1 MNRPSIVSYRRGAAA
16 RMRRAPVA
24 AVLALLLTVI
34 AGLAPAVAPRLP
46 LPAGLGPAVALAAD
60 DISIATASRYTV
72 VPKTERVRVVVD
84 ITAANEKPDRVTG
97 GSVTRYFY
105 DGVNLA
111 IQPEARTV
119 RATQDGRPLKVEV
132 ARRNGYRLV
141 TILFRENL
149 YYGETARIRLTFDLP
164 GGEPRSESDIRVG
177 SAFATFMAWAFGDRG
192 SVRVEVP
199 TGFRVEIVGADMERE
214 KNAKGLQVWTA
225 TTVRALDWY
234 AWITATN
241 DEALTRDRVVLA
253 GGDEVVIRG
262 WPEDKRWRSRVRE
275 LLRDGVPAL
284 VARIGLAWPVDGS
297 LVISE
302 VHTPLL
308 EGYAGFY
315 DPETDEITISED
327 LDDLT
332 IIHEAS
338 HAWFNK
344 SLFTERWITE
354 GLADEYAALVL
365 QALDRGYPDPP
376 ASSPTEEVAFPL
388 SEWPPPAA
396 IRDEESLDRESYGYA
411 ASWALM
417 RSIVTLVG
425 EDAMRAAF
433 AAAVAGTT
441 AYPGEAPPERSRLP
455 NDWRRFLDLVQGE
468 TRLADEAEVADLV
481 AEVALDETDRKV
493 LPARASARQA
503 LAGLVEA
510 GGEWAAPVVVRMAMD
525 NWQFDAAKEL
535 MNRASDVLAVR
546 DEISGLAGVEGLE
559 PPARSEED
567 YQEAGSVAELTVVK
581 EDADR
586 SLAVLERVAG
596 ASDVVEAPRDWF
608 TEVGLDGADPATDL
622 AAARTAWERGELDAA
637 EGAAAAA
644 VEQIRVAPEAGR
656 TRVLTVGA
664 GAVLALLVL
673 AAVAVSLARRRS
685 GTSRRARAVVM
696 ASSGSGTPPDPSGP
710 YATLP
715 PEGPPAGPPGRPP
728 SGDEGADPS

>member
-1 MNRPSIVSYRRGAAA
+1 
-16 RMRRAPVA
+16 
-24 AVLALLLTVI
+24 
-34 AGLAPAVAPRLP
+34 
-46 LPAGLGPAVALAAD
+46 
-60 DISIATASRYTV
+60 
-72 VPKTERVRVVVD
+72 
-84 ITAANEKPDRVTG
+84 
-97 GSVTRYFY
+97 
-105 DGVNLA
+105 
-111 IQPEARTV
+111 
-119 RATQDGRPLKVEV
+119 
-132 ARRNGYRLV
+132 
-141 TILFRENL
+141 
-149 YYGETARIRLTFDLP
+149 
-164 GGEPRSESDIRVG
+164 VG
-177 SAFATFMAWAFGDRG
+177 SAFATFTAWAFGDRG

-199 TGFRVEIVGADMERE
+199 KAFRVEIVGADMERQ
-214 KNAKGLQVWTA
+214 KDSKGLQAWSA
-225 TTVRALDWY
+225 TTARSLDWY
-234 AWITATN
+234 AWVTATD
-241 DEALTRDRVVLA
+241 DEALTRDRLTLT

-284 VARIGLAWPVDGS
+284 VDRIGLAWPVDGS

-308 EGYAGFY
+308 EGYGGFY

-365 QALDRGYPDPP
+365 RELDRGYPDPP
-376 ASSPTEEVAFPL
+376 ASSPTEEAAFPL
-388 SEWPPPAA
+388 SDWPPPAA

-411 ASWALM
+411 ASWTLM

-468 TRLADEAEVADLV
+468 GGVADDAEITDLV
-481 AEVALDETDRKV
+481 AEVALDEADRKL
-493 LPARASARQA
+493 LPDRASARRA
-503 LAGLVEA
+503 LAELVEA
-510 GGEWAAPVVVRMAMD
+510 GGEWAAPVIVRMALD
-525 NWQFDAAKEL
+525 RWQFDAAMKL
-535 MNRASDVLAVR
+535 VDRAADILAVR
-546 DEISGLAGVEGLE
+546 DEIAAAAVAEDLEPAGGLE
-559 PPARSEED
+559 AD
-567 YQEAGSVAELTVVK
+567 YQDAGSIEELTVVK

-586 SLAVLERVAG
+586 SRAVLERVAG

-608 TEVGLDGADPATDL
+608 TEVGLDGADPATEL
-622 AAARTAWERGELDAA
+622 AAARTAWERADLDAA

-644 VEQIRVAPEAGR
+644 VDLIRTAPEAGR
-656 TRVLTVGA
+656 TRVLTVGT

-673 AAVAVSLARRRS
+673 VAVAVFLARRRS
-685 GTSRRARAVVM
+685 SMARRSRAAAM
-696 ASSGSGTPPDPSGP
+696 ASSGTGTSPDPSGP

>member
-1 MNRPSIVSYRRGAAA
+1 
-16 RMRRAPVA
+16 MRRAPVA
-24 AVLALLLTVI
+24 VVLAVLLTVI
-34 AGLAPAVAPRLP
+34 AGIAPAIAPGLP
-46 LPAGLGPAVALAAD
+46 LPAALRPAAALAAD

-84 ITAANEKPDRVTG
+84 ITAANEKPDRVTA

-119 RATQDGRPLKVEV
+119 RATQGGRPLEVEM
-132 ARRNGYRLV
+132 AMRNGYRLV

-164 GGEPRSESDIRVG
+164 GGKPRSESDIRVG
-177 SAFATFMAWAFGDRG
+177 SAFATFTAWAFGDRG

-199 TGFRVEIVGADMERE
+199 RAFRVEIAGADMERQE
-214 KNAKGLQVWTA
+214 DSKGLQVWTA
-225 TTVRALDWY
+225 TTVRPLDWY
-234 AWITATN
+234 ALITATN
-241 DEALTRDRVVLA
+241 DEALTRDRLALA

-284 VARIGLAWPVDGS
+284 VDRIGLAWPVDGS

-354 GLADEYAALVL
+354 GLADEYAARVL

-376 ASSPTEEVAFPL
+376 ASSPTERAAFPL
-388 SEWPPPAA
+388 SDWSPPAA
-396 IRDEESLDRESYGYA
+396 IRDDESQDRESYGYA

-417 RSIVTLVG
+417 RSIVRLVG

-433 AAAVAGTT
+433 GAAVAGTT

-455 NDWRRFLDLVQGE
+455 NDWRRFLDLVQRE
-468 TRLADEAEVADLV
+468 TGLADEAEIADLV
-481 AEVALDETDRKV
+481 AEVALDEADRNV
-493 LPARASARQA
+493 LPARASARRA
-503 LAGLVEA
+503 LAELVDA
-510 GGEWAAPVVVRMAMD
+510 GGGWAAPVVVRLAMD
-525 NWQFDAAKEL
+525 NWQFDAATEL
-535 MNRASDVLAVR
+535 MSRASDVLAVR
-546 DEISGLAGVEGLE
+546 DEITGLAGVEGLE
-559 PPARSEED
+559 PPAKPEED
-567 YQEAGSVAELTVVK
+567 YQEAASVAELTVVK

-608 TEVGLDGADPATDL
+608 TEVGLDGAEPATDV
-622 AAARTAWERGELDAA
+622 AAARTAWERADLAAA
-637 EGAAAAA
+637 EDAAAAA
-644 VEQIRVAPEAGR
+644 VELIREAPEAGR

-664 GAVLALLVL
+664 GAVLALLIL
-673 AAVAVSLARRRS
+673 AAMATILVRRRS
-685 GTSRRARAVVM
+685 GSARRPRAAAL
-696 ASSGSGTPPDPSGP
+696 ASSGSGTPPDLSGP

>member
-1 MNRPSIVSYRRGAAA
+1 
-16 RMRRAPVA
+16 MRRAPVA
-24 AVLALLLTVI
+24 TVLALLLTVI
-34 AGLAPAVAPRLP
+34 AGIVPAVAPRLL

-60 DISIATASRYTV
+60 DISIATASRYTL
-72 VPKTERVRVVVD
+72 VPKAERVRVVVD
-84 ITAANEKPDRVTG
+84 ITAANEKPNRVTG
-97 GSVTRYFY
+97 GTVTRYFY

-149 YYGETARIRLTFDLP
+149 YYGETARVRLTFDLP

-177 SAFATFMAWAFGDRG
+177 SAFATFTAWAFGDRG

-199 TGFRVEIVGADMERE
+199 KAFRVEIVGADMERQ
-214 KNAKGLQVWTA
+214 KDSKGLQVWSA
-225 TTVRALDWY
+225 TTARSLDWY
-234 AWITATN
+234 AWVTATN
-241 DEALTRDRVVLA
+241 DEALTRDRLTLA

-284 VARIGLAWPVDGS
+284 VDRIGLAWPVDGS

-365 QALDRGYPDPP
+365 RELDRGYPDPP
-376 ASSPTEEVAFPL
+376 ASSPTEEAAFPL
-388 SEWPPPAA
+388 SDWPPPAA

-425 EDAMRAAF
+425 EDAMRSRIRRRRRGHHGVSGRGATGAESSAQRLAAIPGSR
-433 AAAVAGTT
+433 AGRGRGRRRTGSPT
-441 AYPGEAPPERSRLP
+441 RPRLP
-455 NDWRRFLDLVQGE
+455 ASWRSSRS
-468 TRLADEAEVADLV
+468 TRPIG
-481 AEVALDETDRKV
+481 RI

-503 LAGLVEA
+503 LAELVEA

-546 DEISGLAGVEGLE
+546 DEIAGLAGVEGLE
-559 PPARSEED
+559 PPAKPEED
-567 YQEAGSVAELTVVK
+567 YQDAGSVAELTVVK

-608 TEVGLDGADPATDL
+608 TEVGLDGADPATEL
-622 AAARTAWERGELDAA
+622 AAARTAWERADLDAA

-644 VEQIRVAPEAGR
+644 VELIRTAPEAGR

-673 AAVAVSLARRRS
+673 AAVAVFLARRRS
-685 GTSRRARAVVM
+685 SMARRSRAAAM
-696 ASSGSGTPPDPSGP
+696 ASSGTGTPPDPSGP

>member
-1 MNRPSIVSYRRGAAA
+1 
-16 RMRRAPVA
+16 
-24 AVLALLLTVI
+24 
-34 AGLAPAVAPRLP
+34 
-46 LPAGLGPAVALAAD
+46 
-60 DISIATASRYTV
+60 
-72 VPKTERVRVVVD
+72 
-84 ITAANEKPDRVTG
+84 
-97 GSVTRYFY
+97 
-105 DGVNLA
+105 
-111 IQPEARTV
+111 
-119 RATQDGRPLKVEV
+119 
-132 ARRNGYRLV
+132 
-141 TILFRENL
+141 
-149 YYGETARIRLTFDLP
+149 
-164 GGEPRSESDIRVG
+164 
-177 SAFATFMAWAFGDRG
+177 MAWAFGDRG

-199 TGFRVEIVGADMERE
+199 TGFRVEIVGADMEPE
-214 KNAKGLQVWTA
+214 KDSKGLQAWKA
-225 TTVRALDWY
+225 TTARPLDWY

-241 DEALTRDRVVLA
+241 DEALTRDRLALA

-284 VARIGLAWPVDGS
+284 VDRIGLAWPVDGS

-365 QALDRGYPDPP
+365 QELDRGYPDPP
-376 ASSPTEEVAFPL
+376 ASSPTEEAAFPL
-388 SEWPPPAA
+388 SDWPPPAA

-455 NDWRRFLDLVQGE
+455 NDWRRFLDLVQGGGKA
-468 TRLADEAEVADLV
+468 ADEAEVADMV
-481 AEVALDETDRKV
+481 AEIALDEADRKV
-493 LPARASARQA
+493 LPARASARRA
-503 LAGLVEA
+503 FADLVEA

-525 NWQFDAAKEL
+525 RWQFDDAMKL

-559 PPARSEED
+559 PPAKPEED
-567 YQEAGSVAELTVVK
+567 YQDAGSVAELTVVK

-586 SLAVLERVAG
+586 SLAVLEQVAG

-622 AAARTAWERGELDAA
+622 AAARTAWERG
-637 EGAAAAA
+637 GP
-644 VEQIRVAPEAGR
+644 RRCRGR
-656 TRVLTVGA
+656 GGRGGRADPGGSGGGPDESPDGWRRGGA
-664 GAVLALLVL
+664 GPPGPRRRGGVPGASPEQHGAPVTGGCHGVVRHRNSAGPVRAVRYTPAGGTPGRASRQ
-673 AAVAVSLARRRS
+673 AAIRRRRS
-685 GTSRRARAVVM
+685 GPIVTVHAAPERGRA
-696 ASSGSGTPPDPSGP
+696 
-710 YATLP
+710 
-715 PEGPPAGPPGRPP
+715 
-728 SGDEGADPS
+728 